1 MYWGCQMADSHADK
15 STTAWKMVK
24 AQPWEAVGLDPKKGP
39 RSLALSLRGTKD
51 EADPAVFLEG
61 MIV

>member
-1 MYWGCQMADSHADK
+1 
-15 STTAWKMVK
+15 MVK